1 MKMGVDSKYHRFR
14 EAGEAANVNNVARFG
29 EPAYSLFTTSK
40 VFTLHKH
47 IDITDAQERVVYE
60 ANTKFPSI
68 HDKTDVTDAQ
78 GNQVAHI
85 ERKLFT
91 LHERHFVTMADGK
104 SFQISNELFHL
115 IKDVTNIEGLD
126 WQLQGN
132 IAGLNFELYDQNEE
146 IIAVISQKMLSL
158 HDKYCIDIYRPE
170 YEQIVVTILLTL
182 QHMIRDRQN
191 AASSSSS
198 SSSGSST

>member
-1 MKMGVDSKYHRFR
+1 MGVTSKYHRYR

-47 IDITDAQERVVYE
+47 IDITDAQERIVYE

-68 HDKTDVTDAQ
+68 RDKTDVTDAQ

-104 SFQISNELFHL
+104 QFQISNELFHL
-115 IKDVTNIEGLD
+115 IKDITNIEGLG
-126 WQLQGN
+126 WQLRGN
-132 IAGLNFELYDQNEE
+132 IIGLNFELYDADGS
-146 IIAVISQKMLSL
+146 IIAVIGQKMLSL
-158 HDKYCIDIYRPE
+158 HDKYCIDIYRPDLE
-170 YEQIVVTILLTL
+170 YKVIAILVTL
-182 QHMIRDRQN
+182 QHMVKDRQ

-198 SSSGSST
+198 SSSSSGN